1 MGRSVLAS
9 RELDKHSGPQ
19 PENYLLDKRD
29 EEDEGNDSPL
39 LADSRFGGH
48 TQKSSGK
55 RGFDLVGDVGGL
67 RDVGLLLRLARLDV
81 EDHVGGDREHM
92 LARPGL
98 VTRAAGVRHRK
109 PVSVLVR
116 SPLSHAGNAWPLS

>member
-9 RELDKHSGPQ
+9 GELDKHSGPQ

-29 EEDEGNDSPL
+29 EEDEGDDSL

-67 RDVGLLLRLARLDV
+67 RGFGLLLRLARLNI
-81 EDHVGGDREHM
+81 EDQVCDNRKHM
-92 LARPGL
+92 VA
-98 VTRAAGVRHRK
+98 
-109 PVSVLVR
+109 
-116 SPLSHAGNAWPLS
+116 